1 MTKKVFQFNLDSSSL
16 KIKEVLTTK
25 DFIMI
30 ELWGISNEYPTNN
43 NSHFPLHTMEQ
54 NVKNNTFFG
63 KPILG
68 KFNNV
73 TNNYEVHNSKEKYDP
88 EFDIAYYDYEDGE
101 RPLGYVREGV
111 NTVRIEKDDNGL
123 SWIVFTA
130 VLWVKYNYQG
140 IKKLLKAKRSKVSV
154 EVTINESHEDENG
167 VEIFDDWVFD
177 GATILGYRPH
187 SRVEAKE
194 GINNAHMTIV
204 EKMKKETFSQRMKK
218 ITFAYDNIDE
228 TDIKEINSRL
238 YIEDTLQKE
247 AKPLTEDVKKN
258 EEFVQEEQVESKEE
272 FVEDT
277 EKVENT
283 ENSDTKK
290 EEEAC
295 KEKENETVEESK
307 VEESC
312 EGKETE
318 TCGDEEKCS
327 EEESKDDNCGTFE
340 NPEEEK
346 VEESK
351 EGICENFE
359 EDDSEDGKD
368 DIDHPDDQ
376 DGDSDDSKEENS
388 EDSEEN
394 CGKFEEEKAEDEKEV
409 NTDDENQEDVK
420 MSVEMFTIDG
430 VEYTGQQ
437 LFEKYQTDIANFEEK
452 YNTLNQ
458 NYITASDRLAQF
470 EKAEK
475 EAFIKKLCEDV
486 KSFASEK
493 KINIGSMDSILDKCE
508 KGVFTTFEEAKKEV
522 VYEAYKETEVI
533 PTKAEFS
540 TKADDVR
547 KYVSPEN
554 KKVSP
559 LEGLNNFINNK

>member
-88 EFDIAYYDYEDGE
+88 EFDVSYYDYEDGE

-111 NTVRIEKDDNGL
+111 NTVRIEKDENGL

-140 IKKLLKAKRSKVSV
+140 IKKLLKAKRSKISV

-228 TDIKEINSRL
+228 TDIKEIDSRL
-238 YIEDTLQKE
+238 YIEETLQKE

-258 EEFVQEEQVESKEE
+258 EEFIQEEQVESKEE
-272 FVEDT
+272 FVEDS
-277 EKVENT
+277 EKIENT
-283 ENSDTKK
+283 ENSEQIK
-290 EEEAC
+290 EEESC
-295 KEKENETVEESK
+295 KEKETETVEETK
-307 VEESC
+307 EEETC
-312 EGKETE
+312 KEKE
-318 TCGDEEKCS
+318 IEACGDEEKCS
-327 EEESKDDNCGTFE
+327 ENETKDANCGNFE

-351 EGICENFE
+351 EDNCCNFE
-359 EDDSEDGKD
+359 EDDANDGKD

-388 EDSEEN
+388 EDSEET
-394 CGKFEEEKAEDEKEV
+394 CGKFEEEKSEEDKAV

-437 LFEKYQTDIANFEEK
+437 LFEKYQNDLTELQSRFDAMKVDFDIANEKIAKYEE
-452 YNTLNQ
+452 
-458 NYITASDRLAQF
+458 
-470 EKAEK
+470 AEK
-475 EAFIKKLCEDV
+475 KAFVDKLCEDV
-486 KSFASEK
+486 KAFVSEK
-493 KINIGSMDSILDKCE
+493 NLVIASMGSILDKCKE
-508 KGVFTTFEEAKKEV
+508 GAIATFEEAKKEV
-522 VYEAYKETEVI
+522 IYEAYKESETI
-533 PTKAEFS
+533 PAKKEFS
-540 TKADDVR
+540 TKADDMR
-547 KYVSPEN
+547 KSQSSEN
-554 KKVSP
+554 VVKTP
-559 LEGLNNFINNK
+559 LQGLKEFINK